1 MHIISAHSRQLQHAI
16 YASLLPAA
24 VCPCLISIVGV
35 RPASVVCA
43 LHFTMSFLPIFNQA
57 AKSATRTASTSCVR
71 FSFLPTLV
79 APAYP
84 SLSLLSLPA
93 SLHSSSLLQSAR
105 FLSSIA
111 SPQPAFDA
119 PLTEFDAPRL
129 TRPSRLS
136 SPSAPLSTPHSSTAA
151 DEADGVYIPARRSPN
166 RGRASRPT
174 SSRQPAVVSPSSS
187 HSPAPTTSTASAPSE
202 STGLSGGPSAVSPF
216 SGGSLNP
223 DDYPMDPRLRESLRR
238 SFRISAFFPIQATAY
253 QPIVEGKDVL
263 ARSKTGTGK
272 TLAFI
277 LPLLERLKRERVV
290 ARKGE
295 ISVLVMEPTR
305 ELANQVTQE
314 IEKLSSDTRV
324 CAVYGGV
331 GYGQQTDKLLRGV
344 DVCVGTPGRLMDL
357 LDKGA
362 CTLRETRVVV
372 LDEADEMLRRGF
384 KEDMEKIMGYASR
397 QRKVQMLLFSATLP
411 DWIQQVSRQFQSQP
425 LLIDQVSGEDNST
438 PLQMEHVALPAPR
451 LLVERLKLIGE
462 LARSVRGRVILFVN
476 SKVDADVICS
486 SDFEDELGVDAR
498 ALHGDVPQAR
508 RDRLMHSFKA
518 GHFKM
523 LVSLHKHPHTVVTH
537 QRCSWKR
544 MEGSAAM
551 RRLYHARQPMVAVE
565 ETDGF
570 PVSFTLARAE

>member
-1 MHIISAHSRQLQHAI
+1 M
-16 YASLLPAA
+16 SLLPIFHLAA
-24 VCPCLISIVGV
+24 RSATRATFAARVYC
-35 RPASVVCA
+35 
-43 LHFTMSFLPIFNQA
+43 SFLP
-57 AKSATRTASTSCVR
+57 S
-71 FSFLPTLV
+71 LL

-84 SLSLLSLPA
+84 SSSLLSAPA
-93 SLHSSSLLQSAR
+93 SLCSSLLLSPR
-105 FLSSIA
+105 LLSSFA
-111 SPQPAFDA
+111 SPRPAATVDSTSADFD
-119 PLTEFDAPRL
+119 PPR
-129 TRPSRLS
+129 SHNS
-136 SPSAPLSTPHSSTAA
+136 N
-151 DEADGVYIPARRSPN
+151 DDGGVFIPARRSTMRSRVN
-166 RGRASRPT
+166 RLSSSQSREPT
-174 SSRQPAVVSPSSS
+174 SASSATAPSSTPTLVQQSVSPTEPNGADGAVPPQPAS
-187 HSPAPTTSTASAPSE
+187 HSA
-202 STGLSGGPSAVSPF
+202 
-216 SGGSLNP
+216 SLNP

-238 SFRISAFFPIQATAY
+238 NFRISAFFPIQATAY
-253 QPIVEGKDVL
+253 QPIVQGLDVL

-277 LPLLERLKRERVV
+277 LPLLERLKRERIV

-314 IEKLSSDTRV
+314 IEKLSPDTRV

-331 GYGQQTDKLLRGV
+331 GYGLQTEKLLRGV

-362 CTLRETRVVV
+362 CTLREVRVVV

-384 KEDMEKIMGYASR
+384 KEDMENIMGYANR

-498 ALHGDVPQAR
+498 ALHGDVPQAK
-508 RDRLMHSFKA
+508 RDKLMQAFKA
-518 GHFKM
+518 GQFKM
-523 LVSLHKHPHTVVTH
+523 LVSSTHTHTETH
-537 QRCSWKR
+537 TQGAHRGVQRRWKGGR
-544 MEGSAAM
+544 
-551 RRLYHARQPMVAVE
+551 V
-565 ETDGF
+565 
-570 PVSFTLARAE
+570 